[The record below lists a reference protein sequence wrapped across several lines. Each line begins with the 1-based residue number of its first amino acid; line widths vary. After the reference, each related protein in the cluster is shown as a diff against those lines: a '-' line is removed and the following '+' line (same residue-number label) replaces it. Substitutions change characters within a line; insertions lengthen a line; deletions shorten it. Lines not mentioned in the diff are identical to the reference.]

1 MSPHSEGGTKTFQ
14 YLQVPGA
21 ATERHFV
28 NNPLFGPARPRTAQI
43 PVMKIQGAS
52 EGPHL
57 CIIAGTHAC
66 EYPSIDAAITIYK
79 ETDPPSLSGRLTIV
93 PVVNLAAFWTRTPY
107 INPDDGMDIG
117 ATYHVE
123 GSSMSYLIGRL
134 LKEQV
139 FSQADYLIDLHGG
152 DVMEDV
158 VSHAGFTKTGDKG
171 VDASSEML
179 ARAYGTTYVFERL
192 EKSAFEKSGLRIPR
206 TLAEAGREG
215 RLEPELTAVHVK
227 GISNIMKT
235 LKMIDGTPDLCSDQ
249 VVMHGRYEIFIH
261 TAGLFYPFVRLAD
274 PIRKGDVLGEIRD
287 LQGQTVEQII
297 APQDGIVLLMM
308 TNPVK
313 HPDDLVFKVWK
324 Y

>member
-1 MSPHSEGGTKTFQ
+1 
-14 YLQVPGA
+14 
-21 ATERHFV
+21 
-28 NNPLFGPARPRTAQI
+28 
-43 PVMKIQGAS
+43 
-52 EGPHL
+52 
-57 CIIAGTHAC
+57 
-66 EYPSIDAAITIYK
+66 
-79 ETDPPSLSGRLTIV
+79 
-93 PVVNLAAFWTRTPY
+93 
-107 INPDDGMDIG
+107 MDIG
-117 ATYHVE
+117 ATYHLD

-134 LKEQV
+134 LKERV
-139 FSQADYLIDLHGG
+139 FSQADFIIDLHGG

-158 VSHAGFTKTGDKG
+158 VSHAGFTRIGDPG
-171 VDASSEML
+171 VDAASERM
-179 ARAYGTTYVFERL
+179 ARAYGSKYVFERL

-227 GISNIMKT
+227 GILNIMKA
-235 LKMIDGTPDLCSDQ
+235 LKMIDGTPEPCPDQ
-249 VVMHGRYEIFIH
+249 VIMHGRYEIFVH
-261 TAGLFYPFVRLAD
+261 TAGLFYPLVRLAD

-297 APQDGIVLLMM
+297 APEDGVVLLIM